1 MTKGTFFLT
10 EHFDDEMVLESKRL
24 ELWLTHF
31 GLMLKEHLK
40 QIHVSGCGSGD
51 RLKSLIE
58 NCYSKKIIPI
68 HT

>member
-1 MTKGTFFLT
+1 
-10 EHFDDEMVLESKRL
+10 MVLELKRV

-31 GLMLKEHLK
+31 GLMLKEEQLK
-40 QIHVSGCGSGD
+40 QIHVSERGAGD

-68 HT
+68 HTEYEPSLKIV

>member
-1 MTKGTFFLT
+1 
-10 EHFDDEMVLESKRL
+10 MVLELKRV

-31 GLMLKEHLK
+31 GLMLKEEQLK
-40 QIHVSGCGSGD
+40 QIHVSGRGSGD